1 MLGVSA
7 NLTPGTPF
15 TIKAS
20 AYGGWGVGY
29 TFENTKYLGLFGPY
43 QTVYS
48 GSGLMADLAASAEF
62 KLLDFLSLGLN
73 LGYRWANIPSM
84 KVIKGINVD
93 LGGGNNVVVNSNDP
107 LTNNSGKELAVDFS
121 GINVGIGVH
130 IGF

>member
-1 MLGVSA
+1 
-7 NLTPGTPF
+7 
-15 TIKAS
+15 
-20 AYGGWGVGY
+20 
-29 TFENTKYLGLFGPY
+29 
-43 QTVYS
+43 
-48 GSGLMADLAASAEF
+48 MADLAASAEF